1 MIPAGQFLYVSNPLG
16 KVRSL
21 RSQRL
26 RGRPSGRMGSAP
38 ATGAADCDLVPAT
51 AREEASQPKGA
62 GQIVHETKITVP
74 FGCHHSALAVCSL
87 PPPSGAFSIQLS
99 VISRSPQAR
108 QNPCVLTAPN
118 RRAAHKAAL
127 AFPN

>member
-38 ATGAADCDLVPAT
+38 ATGAADC
-51 AREEASQPKGA
+51 
-62 GQIVHETKITVP
+62 
-74 FGCHHSALAVCSL
+74 ALAVCSL
-87 PPPSGAFSIQLS
+87 PPPSGAFSIQFS
-99 VISRSPQAR
+99 VISRSPPGQAGR
-108 QNPCVLTAPN
+108 VCP
-118 RRAAHKAAL
+118 RRAKAADL
-127 AFPN
+127 GQIRPTFSELITEY

>member
-38 ATGAADCDLVPAT
+38 ATGAVF
-51 AREEASQPKGA
+51 R
-62 GQIVHETKITVP
+62 
-74 FGCHHSALAVCSL
+74 ALAGLEPKVLSH
-87 PPPSGAFSIQLS
+87 QYS
-99 VISRSPQAR
+99 VISLQFGKG
-108 QNPCVLTAPN
+108 
-118 RRAAHKAAL
+118 RAAEKPVISRQYSVISSEKLGPICPQSAAL
-127 AFPN
+127 ARRGHTRPAWPGGCD